1 MAIFADRLRE
11 ILEVKKMKAVDL
23 SNITGIGRS
32 AISQYLKGTVTPKQ
46 ERVFTIASKLNINAA
61 WLVGFEVPAQ
71 NIALSLSEVRKE
83 DITLLLSLYRQTDSE
98 GKKNIVKYAQE
109 ECERSKNTRKSQS
122 LLKDIDKLAEQ
133 YDVDIDN
140 LYNILESRKNDKTV

>member
-71 NIALSLSEVRKE
+71 NIELS
-83 DITLLLSLYRQTDSE
+83 LSLYRQTDSE

-133 YDVDIDN
+133 YDVDIDT
-140 LYNILESRKNDKTV
+140 LYKILESRKNDKTV

>member
-32 AISQYLKGTVTPKQ
+32 AISQYLKGTVTLKQ

-71 NIALSLSEVRKE
+71 NIELS
-83 DITLLLSLYRQTDSE
+83 LSLYRQTDSE

-133 YDVDIDN
+133 YDVDIDT
-140 LYNILESRKNDKTV
+140 LYKILESRKNDKTV

>member
-83 DITLLLSLYRQTDSE
+83 DITDFL
-98 GKKNIVKYAQE
+98 G
-109 ECERSKNTRKSQS
+109 
-122 LLKDIDKLAEQ
+122 
-133 YDVDIDN
+133 
-140 LYNILESRKNDKTV
+140 